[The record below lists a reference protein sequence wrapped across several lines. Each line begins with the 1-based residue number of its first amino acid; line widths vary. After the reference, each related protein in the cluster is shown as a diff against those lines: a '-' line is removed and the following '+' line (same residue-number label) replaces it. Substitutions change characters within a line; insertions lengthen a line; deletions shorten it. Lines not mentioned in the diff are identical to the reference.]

1 MASELA
7 SIAMT
12 QELLGGVSRQMV
24 YNLIETG
31 RLQRVKLGGRAFLTR
46 ASVDQ
51 LVAEL
56 KMPA

>member
-1 MASELA
+1 MTSELA

-12 QELLGGVSRQMV
+12 QELLGGVSRQTV

-31 RLQRVKLGGRAFLTR
+31 RLQRVKLGRRAFLTR

-56 KMPA
+56 KMAS